1 MEEGKKKYIPGYLR
15 ERYQLLGT
23 VTFAA
28 LFSVVFL
35 LVSIPFSN
43 NAWFRLGNSTFFGF
57 TAMFAFLSLTILIL
71 SRVVMYKTRNH
82 LPMTYWGYAAWCIA
96 EILLI
101 TTLYTVFTVTI
112 AQPEDQNGIIIFLH
126 ALVYAF
132 VCLGVPFL
140 IAGMFFTIIDQ
151 NRTIRLM
158 NMHDVVTEE
167 TPAEGAADQKFTL
180 FDNNGVLKL
189 SVSSANLYYVESDDN
204 YIKVWYSDNKGDLQT
219 YMLRCHRKFIV
230 NMGKVKVLQKVG
242 ATYKIT
248 LDNEA
253 IAPIPV
259 TKTYIEAVLERFKEN
274 Q

>member
-57 TAMFAFLSLTILIL
+57 TAIFAFLSLAILIL
-71 SRVVMYKTRNH
+71 SRVVMYKTRNR
-82 LPMTYWGYAAWCIA
+82 LPMTYWGYTAWCLA

-101 TTLYTVFTVTI
+101 TTLYTIFTVTI
-112 AQPEDQNGIIIFLH
+112 AQPEDQNGIVIFLH

-167 TPAEGAADQKFTL
+167 TPVDGATDQKFTL

-189 SVSSANLYYVESDDN
+189 SVSSANLYYVES
-204 YIKVWYSDNKGDLQT
+204 VHREHGQGQGPPEGGRDLRDHPRQ
-219 YMLRCHRKFIV
+219 RGHRPDT
-230 NMGKVKVLQKVG
+230 GHEDL
-242 ATYKIT
+242 YR
-248 LDNEA
+248 
-253 IAPIPV
+253 
-259 TKTYIEAVLERFKEN
+259 ERPESL
-274 Q
+274 

>member
-158 NMHDVVTEE
+158 NMHDVVTRNSPCSTTTASSSSPSPARTSTTWNRTTTTSRCG
-167 TPAEGAADQKFTL
+167 TPTTRATCRPTCSAA
-180 FDNNGVLKL
+180 G
-189 SVSSANLYYVESDDN
+189 
-204 YIKVWYSDNKGDLQT
+204 
-219 YMLRCHRKFIV
+219 
-230 NMGKVKVLQKVG
+230 
-242 ATYKIT
+242 
-248 LDNEA
+248 
-253 IAPIPV
+253 
-259 TKTYIEAVLERFKEN
+259 
-274 Q
+274 